1 MFEVPCHGEEPSWVP
16 EASVQ
21 REGQARGSLLEGLGQ
36 LDKFSGPE
44 QTSPVLAW
52 NPQEAV

>member
-1 MFEVPCHGEEPSWVP
+1 MFEVPCHGEEPNWVP

>member
-1 MFEVPCHGEEPSWVP
+1 MFEVPCHGEESNWVP

-21 REGQARGSLLEGLGQ
+21 REGRTRVSLLGGLEQ

-44 QTSPVLAW
+44 QTSPILAW
-52 NPQEAV
+52 SPQEAV